1 VVLAFSGDVTAQ
13 VLAALVGVGLLLRA
27 RLFVTVG
34 QRLPLLIAGTGA
46 IAALL
51 VALTTEFDGMTVVL
65 VTTVPSL
72 IAVVGC
78 LLAARRRRRVSPS
91 VTRAAELIEMAIA
104 VAVVP
109 LVAAVLGLFGLI
121 RGLGG

>member
-1 VVLAFSGDVTAQ
+1 M
-13 VLAALVGVGLLLRA
+13 LLRA

-46 IAALL
+46 IAALI

-65 VTTVPSL
+65 ATALPSL
-72 IAVVGC
+72 ARDGRVPAGSPAGGAGC
-78 LLAARRRRRVSPS
+78 RPS
-91 VTRAAELIEMAIA
+91 MTRAAEIIEMAIA
-104 VAVVP
+104 IAVVP
-109 LVAAVLGLFGLI
+109 LVAGVLGLFGFI